1 MVLEQLREWVVADD
15 IAVEDEEESFWVI
28 LAQDLLC
35 EFEGTCSAQGLSL
48 LRVGNLE
55 LVLLLEGLEGVLDVM
70 GLVVDGDD
78 YFDDSDLGQRLRV
91 GEGVLRFDARPWA
104 GSRRGRL
111 IWGS

>member
-1 MVLEQLREWVVADD
+1 
-15 IAVEDEEESFWVI
+15 
-28 LAQDLLC
+28 
-35 EFEGTCSAQGLSL
+35 
-48 LRVGNLE
+48 
-55 LVLLLEGLEGVLDVM
+55 VM

-91 GEGVLRFDARPWA
+91 GEGVLRFDALPWA

>member
-1 MVLEQLREWVVADD
+1 
-15 IAVEDEEESFWVI
+15 
-28 LAQDLLC
+28 
-35 EFEGTCSAQGLSL
+35 
-48 LRVGNLE
+48 
-55 LVLLLEGLEGVLDVM
+55 M

-91 GEGVLRFDARPWA
+91 RGGVLRFDALPWA

>member
-1 MVLEQLREWVVADD
+1 LLKGVVAND
-15 IAVEDEEESFWVI
+15 IAVEDEEESFRVI
-28 LAQDLLC
+28 LAQDLLRQLEGAC
-35 EFEGTCSAQGLSL
+35 GSEGLCFLGVGDFEF
-48 LRVGNLE
+48 
-55 LVLLLEGLEGVLDVM
+55 VLLLEGLEGVLDVM